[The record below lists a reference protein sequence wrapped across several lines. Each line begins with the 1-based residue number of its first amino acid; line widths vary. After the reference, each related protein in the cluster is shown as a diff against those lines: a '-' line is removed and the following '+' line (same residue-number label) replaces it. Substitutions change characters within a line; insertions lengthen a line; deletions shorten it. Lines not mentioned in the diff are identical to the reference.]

1 VRRGGGRRLNAEQSA
16 FIYQKSRLVGLVG
29 ALVAGLLVLFF
40 APSWLRGTVRPV
52 AAYDAGA
59 ILVLAFDWLFALRN
73 NATHTERRAAQADP
87 GRNVVLFV
95 VLLSVAAG
103 LASAIII
110 LGKGPAVPASDRGL
124 ALTFGLLAVALG
136 WFLIHTTFIFRYAH
150 LFYYDSDAD
159 GTAQRGLTFPGTNE
173 PDDYDFAYFSFVIG
187 MTFQVSDVQIT
198 DPGVRSLALFHALL
212 SFGYNTAILALG
224 VNLASSLLNAGH

>member
-1 VRRGGGRRLNAEQSA
+1 MYQRTRL
-16 FIYQKSRLVGLVG
+16 
-29 ALVAGLLVLFF
+29 AGLGGAVIAAVLVLLF
-40 APSWLRGTVRPV
+40 APAWLRGTVRPV
-52 AAYDAGA
+52 AAYDVAA
-59 ILVLAFDWLFALRN
+59 IIILIFNWTYGLHN
-73 NATHTERRAAQADP
+73 NATHTARRAAQADP
-87 GRNVVLFV
+87 GRNIVLFV
-95 VLLSVAAG
+95 VLISVAAG
-103 LASAIII
+103 LASAIVI
-110 LGKGPAVPASDRGL
+110 LGKGAAVPASDRNI
-124 ALTFGLLAVALG
+124 ALTCGLLAVALG

-159 GTAQRGLTFPGTNE
+159 GTAQRGLEFPGTKE

-198 DPGVRSLALFHALL
+198 DPGVRSLALVHALL